1 MIVVLTSYNA
11 IQSTEQESLI
21 ASLCMIM
28 WQTGNRFLFFDYESQ
43 AAYITPTCFSVSIR
57 YAVLWTFQ
65 KWKYCYKNE
74 HSCLKHPSDTLSIDS
89 KVTYVPFNCN
99 NES

>member
-28 WQTGNRFLFFDYESQ
+28 WQTE
-43 AAYITPTCFSVSIR
+43 TVSYSLIM
-57 YAVLWTFQ
+57 
-65 KWKYCYKNE
+65 
-74 HSCLKHPSDTLSIDS
+74 
-89 KVTYVPFNCN
+89 KVKQLT
-99 NES
+99 